1 MERSVAGLSVEN
13 LIAEERGRAHAYGDR
28 TIFGTVKI
36 AGVRLLRLLTTLK
49 KLVTELSDH

>member
-13 LIAEERGRAHAYGDR
+13 LIAEERGRAHAYGGR

-36 AGVRLLRLLTTLK
+36 AGVRLLRAPDNAQK
-49 KLVTELSDH
+49 VSN